1 MVRTYNI
8 GTECYALMTTTNDA
22 DFLLPVKIV
31 ILEKKTFNNKT
42 TYKVKIKDILE
53 KDFKYV
59 KEHLYGI
66 RVLTSFKS
74 DGRTTLIKKSK
85 LDPIENF
92 GDLLVYLDTIK
103 FYIEDNYIT
112 LDKEGLKDLY
122 NRFTK
127 YLVNFHYRKLYQ
139 LMSRT
144 FVSNS
149 PIYEN
154 QKDVF
159 KKRVEKIGFGDMFEK
174 FGIKLSI

>member
-1 MVRTYNI
+1 M
-8 GTECYALMTTTNDA
+8 L
-22 DFLLPVKIV
+22 
-31 ILEKKTFNNKT
+31 
-42 TYKVKIKDILE
+42 
-53 KDFKYV
+53 
-59 KEHLYGI
+59 
-66 RVLTSFKS
+66 
-74 DGRTTLIKKSK
+74 RTTLIKKSK

-144 FVSNS
+144 FISNT